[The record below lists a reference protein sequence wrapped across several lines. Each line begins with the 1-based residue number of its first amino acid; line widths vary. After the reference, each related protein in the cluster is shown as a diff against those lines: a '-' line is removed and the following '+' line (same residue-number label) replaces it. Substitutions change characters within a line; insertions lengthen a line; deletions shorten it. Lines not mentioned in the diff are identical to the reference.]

1 LHIKQI
7 SLAAAIAAAAGIATA
22 IVPATAAQA
31 ATSTAVPLPIAHYS
45 HMVVD
50 PAHQHIFFSEGSG
63 YSSIL
68 VTDFSGNT
76 VATISNEPG
85 ATGLALSP
93 DGSTVYAALANG
105 DAVSAISTSTLAETD
120 RYATGAGTDP
130 TYVAAAG
137 GRIWFG
143 YGAAA
148 QGGLGSIDPSTSP
161 ATVNLGAAPGSSWY
175 SAPLVTA
182 NPQGELVV
190 GETSVSPPNIAT
202 YDVSSGAAVVLAPET
217 RLSNDSDIAS
227 MALTPDGQDVVLA
240 TGAPYYH
247 QVYKV
252 SDLSQDGTYS
262 SGTYPNSVSVSGDGS
277 VAAGI
282 DAGSNEVFVYAPR
295 GSSPLN
301 TYNFDS
307 NWLAADGV
315 AFTPDGTK
323 LFAVTSASYNGAPTL
338 NIESD
343 PEQTA
348 ASLSL
353 TAPASSKKGEQLT
366 VSGTL
371 GGLAPYTGGQTLHV
385 TSNGVALPDVTT
397 AADGSFSFT
406 DTPKNKG
413 TYTYQVS
420 YAGDAHLT
428 AATASATV
436 TVG

>member
-1 LHIKQI
+1 MRNKQI
-7 SLAAAIAAAAGIATA
+7 PTAAAIAAAAGIATL
-22 IVPATAAQA
+22 IVPAASAQA
-31 ATSTAVPLPIAHYS
+31 ATSAAVPLPIAHYS

-50 PAHQHIFFSEGSG
+50 PAHQHIFFSEGTG

-85 ATGLALSP
+85 ATGLALDP

-105 DAVSAISTSTLAETD
+105 DAVSAISTTTLAETG
-120 RYATGAGTDP
+120 RYSTGAGTDP

-137 GRIWFG
+137 SRIWFG

-161 ATVNLGAAPGSSWY
+161 ATVNLGAASGSWY

-182 NPQGELVV
+182 NAQGELVV
-190 GETSVSPPNIAT
+190 GETSVEPPNIAT
-202 YDVSSGAAVVLAPET
+202 YDVSSGSAVVLAPET
-217 RLSNDSDIAS
+217 RLSNDSNIDS

-252 SDLSQDGTYS
+252 SDLSQDGTYT
-262 SGTYPNSVSVSGDGS
+262 SGAYPNSVSVSGDGS

-282 DAGSNEVFVYAPR
+282 GSGSNEVFVYAPR

-301 TYNFDS
+301 TYNFGS

-315 AFTPDGTK
+315 AITPDGSE
-323 LFAVTSASYNGAPTL
+323 LFAVTTAGYNGAPTL
-338 NIESD
+338 NIEPD

-348 ASLSL
+348 AGLSL
-353 TAPASSKKGEQLT
+353 TAPATAKPKQQLT
-366 VSGTL
+366 VSGAL
-371 GGLAPYTGGQTLHV
+371 SGQSPYIGGQTLHV
-385 TSNGVALPDVTT
+385 TCNGVALPDVTT

-406 DTPKNKG
+406 DTPQKKG

-420 YAGDAHLT
+420 YAGDVHLT

-436 TVG
+436 TLG